1 MRFDAVEID
10 RGQLFSNIARNLI
23 GERTYDDLAGQTARP
38 AALTVSGQLLNLI
51 GSGFRIVFDGA
62 LKFGKFIVGAVLSLI
77 PIDFSSLWDM
87 IQEFAYEIVYFD
99 WNQTDQEIKAEIEQN
114 NLTIISQWGQLAG
127 STAVRMLGV
136 AVSAGLSIKYP
147 VVAGKVAL
155 ALAQD
160 TSDVL
165 KSQFQQVIR
174 STTETALRNAA
185 LGSYIWI
192 RKQIK
197 GGATTKNEKPW
208 TIAGAIEEKV
218 SNIKSP
224 AKRAFVSGAID
235 GAIDALVDI
244 GYVVSF
250 TLDDHYAAMR
260 DASTNLQPIRRI
272 EVFPDEDSDESI
284 IIEDQQEAVQEQL
297 NNYLAN
303 HQLVNNRDIGTV
315 VGQPYDDWYTLT
327 PQGRKLLLEFNGKE
341 KPPFI
346 DSNGDRTKRVQ
357 ISIPDA
363 KPGISWNDLKAIRPY
378 TWGNYM
384 ARGVFENRR
393 QMSVWGSSESEAKNT
408 LLEFAKLS
416 TKSLIQVSV
425 SHPEI
430 QNPSRKKKP
439 TRVYP
444 VAAVMLI
451 RKATQGTNSTTLI
464 DGQNR
469 ETARTR
475 VELWRDDPPQSF
487 SSFQ

>member
-1 MRFDAVEID
+1 MQFDNFTIE
-10 RGQLFSNIARNLI
+10 RPSLLSNITREFV
-23 GERTYDDLAGQTARP
+23 GERTFNEF
-38 AALTVSGQLLNLI
+38 AALSTQNTGGGGVLGFLFNTSKRFLGFLLKSALSFIEWSFTGLWELI
-51 GSGFRIVFDGA
+51 VEST
-62 LKFGKFIVGAVLSLI
+62 
-77 PIDFSSLWDM
+77 
-87 IQEFAYEIVYFD
+87 YELVYFD
-99 WNQTDQEIKAEIEQN
+99 WNQSDAEIQAEINSGN
-114 NLTIISQWGQLAG
+114 NVILQQFGQLIG
-127 STAVRMLGV
+127 SGSMWIASI
-136 AVSAGLSIKYP
+136 AVSSALTVKFPVLAGR
-147 VVAGKVAL
+147 VAL
-155 ALAQD
+155 ALAEEGSQ
-160 TSDVL
+160 TLRGQLTGVL
-165 KSQFQQVIR
+165 SNTTQTVIR
-174 STTETALRNAA
+174 NLALA
-185 LGSYIWI
+185 SYIGI
-192 RKQIK
+192 RKLIK
-197 GGATTKNEKPW
+197 GTPTSKSGKPW
-208 TIAGAIEEKV
+208 TIAEKIDEKV
-218 SNIKSP
+218 NNIPSQGL
-224 AKRAFVSGAID
+224 RQFTQGVLD
-235 GAIDALVDI
+235 GVLDSIIDI

-250 TLDDHYAAMR
+250 TLDDFYAAS
-260 DASTNLQPIRRI
+260 ANANSNQQPIRRLEI
-272 EVFPDEDSDESI
+272 FPDGNSDESI
-284 IIEDQQEAVQEQL
+284 LLEDQQDEVEAQL
-297 NNYLAN
+297 NNYLSA
-303 HQLVNNRDIGTV
+303 HSLVSNRDIGTV

-363 KPGISWNDLKAIRPY
+363 KPGISWNDLKAIRPF

-416 TKSLIQVSV
+416 TKSLVQVSV

-444 VAAVMLI
+444 VAAVMLV

-475 VELWRDDPPQSF
+475 VELWRDDPPQGF